1 MVETSNQV
9 RDFFKKM
16 TENMIIE
23 GKTPVFIPSLE
34 QVGSSR
40 INFRE
45 NYVLVLDLP
54 EIRYNELD
62 YGTIYAKMDV
72 HFFIVK
78 AVNIDK
84 FEEQNEIKNLA
95 RILNEQVMAY
105 LYFCKYQTVE
115 PFNALKFD
123 SFSSL
128 EIRGD
133 SVGNVEN
140 CFGNRISFTLEL
152 LPNFNQN
159 LNFWKTLWVQPS
171 Q

>member
-1 MVETSNQV
+1 MIETTNQV
-9 RDFFKKM
+9 RDFFKTM
-16 TENMIIE
+16 SEQMQID

-34 QVGSSR
+34 QVNATR

-45 NYVLVLDLP
+45 NFVFVLDLP

-62 YGTIYAKMDV
+62 YLTIYAKMEV

-84 FEEQNEIKNLA
+84 FNEQNEIKNLA
-95 RILNEQVMAY
+95 RILNEQVIGY
-105 LYFCKYQTVE
+105 LAFCKNQTVE

-123 SFSSL
+123 SFSAI

-133 SVGNVEN
+133 SVGNIEN
-140 CFGNRISFTLEL
+140 CFGSRISFTLEL

-159 LNFWKTLWVQPS
+159 LNYWKSEWQI
-171 Q
+171 QN